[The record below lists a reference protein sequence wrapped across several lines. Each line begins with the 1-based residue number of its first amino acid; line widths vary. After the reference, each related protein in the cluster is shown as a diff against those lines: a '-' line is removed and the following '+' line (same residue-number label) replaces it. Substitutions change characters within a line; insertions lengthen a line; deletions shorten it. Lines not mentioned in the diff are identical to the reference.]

1 MLITRHDADGSG
13 GLNASELC
21 AALAF
26 CLESSLPPSAAAPP
40 PSAAVMGGEE
50 AGSGESELCG
60 PLLLLAQTAR
70 LVTSSPTGSAD
81 DGSCNATL
89 LNLLDGDADAEFGGA
104 DAEWLLLHRLP
115 SRPPPSPP
123 MSPPAGSSESGS
135 GGGGDDNGRGDGG
148 GDGGE
153 TFDGDEATALQTRQ
167 TSGGLIVGLAAAGV
181 VLVVV
186 VLLLVYVLVIRP
198 RPKWQWDA
206 RTNPSN
212 RFAVDTRNWQASS
225 RIPARPVFDATA
237 DVPASMAGFGGFSS
251 PRPGGLAPR
260 LRGLAP
266 RLRGLGE
273 DSTQGRSGRFA
284 IPSPRRTSGN
294 AGSGSLSGG
303 LSVSPRKACSRKGLP
318 VPPSVD
324 TRISLLTEA
333 I

>member
-1 MLITRHDADGSG
+1 MCACAHPIPDLCRCLRH
-13 GLNASELC
+13 LC
-21 AALAF
+21 R
-26 CLESSLPPSAAAPP
+26 
-40 PSAAVMGGEE
+40 V
-50 AGSGESELCG
+50 
-60 PLLLLAQTAR
+60 
-70 LVTSSPTGSAD
+70 D
-81 DGSCNATL
+81 CNATL

-104 DAEWLLLHRLP
+104 DAEWLLLRRPP

-148 GDGGE
+148 GDGGD
-153 TFDGDEATALQTRQ
+153 TFDDDDVTALQT
-167 TSGGLIVGLAAAGV
+167 SGGSGTAVGLIVGLAAAGV

-198 RPKWQWDA
+198 RPKWQRGA
-206 RTNPSN
+206 GTNPSI
-212 RFAVDTRNWQASS
+212 RFAVDTRNWQAS

-251 PRPGGLAPR
+251 PRPS
-260 LRGLAP
+260 GLAP